1 MKTISIHRLIVLLGY
16 VSCLA
21 ATSAYAQMGPIQPV
35 LVTGGKIEYSHDRP
49 DLDNDYSVP
58 VEVQVDNSGAITNVL
73 VTETSGNVQAD
84 ALAVQFM
91 RGMKFLPGLNDR
103 GQAIKSS
110 VKVTV
115 NMYKRANKKVVRVTV
130 KPPPMQQETLRVQ
143 TLMCADFIWEVDRMR
158 DEAGIKDASLETM
171 PYTSARMYMQQKHV
185 PDQSEEKFWDEW
197 PSALKKVVDRCE
209 KDQTRL
215 FFSEVLVPT
224 LDGVMPPETATA
236 SAR

>member
-1 MKTISIHRLIVLLGY
+1 MKTKSIQRLLVLLGY

-58 VEVQVDNSGAITNVL
+58 VEVQVDAGGAITNVL

-143 TLMCADFIWEVDRMR
+143 TLMCADFIWEVERMR